1 VTASPDRDPIDRL
14 LDTGRQ
20 AFARGN
26 YSQAEN
32 DLRRAVAEAGVNGA
46 SSAQMFLAV
55 GDLGSVLLSQGRYA
69 EAETCFD
76 RAMAILKSNDSL
88 DRSQL
93 PVLLG
98 NLGKLYQQTG
108 RYPRSESALRE
119 ALRLGRQLLA
129 ARPLYI
135 SDLYNNLGVLHFAM
149 GNRKQAERD
158 FRKAMALADEAGSD
172 DSHRSSIL
180 SNLATLY
187 FTQQKWSLA
196 EETLLHS
203 INAVEQSRG
212 LEHPD
217 LCPLLENAGFI
228 YLQKRELLQA
238 ETMLRRSLAIR
249 QKRFGP
255 ESAYTAA
262 SEARLANVLAANGS
276 YEEAGRLYAEALKTQ
291 EQVLG
296 LQAPDVVK
304 SLEGFANVL
313 RQTHNEDLAKN
324 LEARA
329 ESIRLNLAYTISV
342 KDMRH

>member
-1 VTASPDRDPIDRL
+1 
-14 LDTGRQ
+14 
-20 AFARGN
+20 
-26 YSQAEN
+26 
-32 DLRRAVAEAGVNGA
+32 
-46 SSAQMFLAV
+46 
-55 GDLGSVLLSQGRYA
+55 
-69 EAETCFD
+69 
-76 RAMAILKSNDSL
+76 
-88 DRSQL
+88 
-93 PVLLG
+93 
-98 NLGKLYQQTG
+98 
-108 RYPRSESALRE
+108 
-119 ALRLGRQLLA
+119 
-129 ARPLYI
+129 
-135 SDLYNNLGVLHFAM
+135 
-149 GNRKQAERD
+149 
-158 FRKAMALADEAGSD
+158 
-172 DSHRSSIL
+172 
-180 SNLATLY
+180 
-187 FTQQKWSLA
+187 
-196 EETLLHS
+196 
-203 INAVEQSRG
+203 VEQSRG